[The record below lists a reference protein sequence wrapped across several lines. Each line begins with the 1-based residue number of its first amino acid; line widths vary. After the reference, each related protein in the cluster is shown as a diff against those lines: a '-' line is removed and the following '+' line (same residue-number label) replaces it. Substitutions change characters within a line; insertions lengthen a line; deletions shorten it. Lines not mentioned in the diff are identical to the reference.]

1 MDPLQ
6 NIFLW
11 ALIPIVA
18 LFVGVVGL
26 SSKRIKLEPP
36 FTLIIIFLF
45 EIPRFIMVF
54 LPQPSLGLPKFVT
67 WIIGGIIFLIAM
79 GFAVLAVYQIK
90 FGAVK
95 VPNVKRELKT
105 SGIYGLVRHPIYFG
119 DTFWPVGLS
128 IMFNATYSLMLTPLW
143 FVLLLLLS
151 LVEEDRLIEEYGKEY
166 EEYMQKVPK
175 KIVPWVL

>member
-54 LPQPSLGLPKFVT
+54 LPQPSLGLPKFVA

-95 VPNVKRELKT
+95 VPSVKRELKT

-119 DTFWPVGLS
+119 DTFWPAGLS

-151 LVEEDRLIEEYGKEY
+151 LVEEDKLIEEYGKEY